1 MAKNPFPGMNPWLE
15 RSWADVHQAMVTY
28 ARDQLRPKLPPGL
41 AARMQDRVFV
51 DCADE
56 QGHHVRSDPIRES
69 YLELIDT
76 AGGGRV
82 VTVIEVLSHANKSGG
97 EGQRL
102 YLQKQRELREAG
114 VSLVE
119 IDLLRAGKR
128 VTNAPPERLSREL
141 RTPYQVCT
149 LRGERPEIAEVYA
162 VGLRDRIPAVRV
174 PLRSTDPDVP
184 LDIQSLVDQAYENG
198 DYDLTIRYGEDPE
211 PPLGPEDAAWADELL
226 RSKGLR

>member
-1 MAKNPFPGMNPWLE
+1 
-15 RSWADVHQAMVTY
+15 
-28 ARDQLRPKLPPGL
+28 
-41 AARMQDRVFV
+41 MQDRLFV
-51 DCADE
+51 EHSDQE
-56 QGHHVRSDPIRES
+56 GHHVGSDPIRES

-82 VTVIEVLSHANKSGG
+82 VTVIEVLSHSNKSGG

-102 YLQKQRELREAG
+102 YLQKQRELRDAG

-141 RTPYQVCT
+141 RTPYQVCA

-162 VGLRDRIPAVRV
+162 VALRERIPAVRV
-174 PLRSTDPDVP
+174 PLRATDPDVP
-184 LDIQSLVDQAYENG
+184 LDIQSLVDHAYENG
-198 DYDLTIRYGEDPE
+198 DYDLTIRYAEDPE